1 MAVLEAW
8 LRAAERILWGPGTLA
23 LLLGTGAFLTVRLD
37 FLPWRNLGWALRSVL
52 SREARRGGEGGV
64 SPFSA
69 LMTALAAT
77 IGTGNIVGVAT
88 ALTAGGP
95 GALVWMEISA
105 LLGMSTKFAE
115 CTLAVKYRRRDR
127 QGQPYGGPMY
137 VMATALGRPGA
148 VLGAVFALFAVGAS
162 FGIGSMTQANSIVEA
177 LSASFSLP
185 PLAVGAVTAGLALVI
200 ILGGI
205 QGISRVSSVL
215 VPAMALLYLGAG
227 LAVILGNWRNLPQ
240 AVGDIL
246 LCALSPRA
254 AAGGAAGTAAASF
267 FNTLR
272 WGVARGVFSNEAGL
286 GSAAISAASARTDS
300 PARQGYISMTGIV
313 FDTLV
318 LCTVTGLAICASGV
332 LDGAEAQGAD
342 GAALTILAFQSVLG
356 QTGGALVSICVT
368 LFAFTTI
375 IGWAYQGEMAFGYL
389 TGGRWL
395 YTYRSAFALAAL
407 WGAVVK
413 LETVFRLADICNA
426 LMALPNL
433 LCLLLLSGV
442 AAAEARTFQ
451 VRLQGAPP
459 SSLRGIP
466 LSRKRKNTAK
476 S

>member
-1 MAVLEAW
+1 MAVLTSW
-8 LRAAERILWGPGTLA
+8 LRTAERVLWGPGTLA
-23 LLLGTGAFLTVRLD
+23 LLLGTGAFLTVRLG

-52 SREARRGGEGGV
+52 SREARRGGAGGV

-95 GALVWMEISA
+95 GALVWMEVSA
-105 LLGMSTKFAE
+105 LLGMATKFAE
-115 CTLAVKYRRRDR
+115 CALAVKYRRRDK

-137 VMATALGRPGA
+137 VMSAALGRPGA
-148 VLGAVFALFAVGAS
+148 VLGAVFAVFAVGAS
-162 FGIGSMTQANSIVEA
+162 FGIGSLTQANSMAEA

-185 PLAVGAVTAGLALVI
+185 PLAVGAVTAALALVI

-215 VPAMALLYLGAG
+215 VPAMALLYLAAG
-227 LAVILGNWRNLPQ
+227 LAVVLGNWQNLPQ

-246 LCALSPRA
+246 LCAVSPRA
-254 AAGGAAGTAAASF
+254 AAGGAAGTAISF
-267 FNTLR
+267 FTTLR

-313 FDTLV
+313 FDTLI
-318 LCTVTGLAICASGV
+318 LCTVTGLAICTSGV
-332 LDGAEAQGAD
+332 LATPEAQGVD
-342 GAALTILAFQSVLG
+342 GAALTILAFQTVLG
-356 QTGGALVSICVT
+356 KTGGALVSVCVT
-368 LFAFTTI
+368 LFAFSTI
-375 IGWAYQGEMAFGYL
+375 IGWAYQGEIAFGYL
-389 TGGRWL
+389 TGGRGIPA
-395 YTYRSAFALAAL
+395 YRAAFALAAL
-407 WGAVVK
+407 WGAAVK

-433 LCLLLLSGV
+433 LCLLLLSG
-442 AAAEARTFQ
+442 AAAKEARAFQ
-451 VRLQGAPP
+451 TRL
-459 SSLRGIP
+459 
-466 LSRKRKNTAK
+466 RK
-476 S
+476 